1 MHEKLHKIL
10 LVNPPGTVF
19 VQPDGTRQVK
29 EISAPLGLAYLA
41 AEVMRL
47 GYEVRVYDMAIE
59 NFYHEIQVSSDTV
72 LYGDTYDQ
80 YRRVL
85 EDYRPDMVG
94 FSCILSNRSNSVL
107 ELCRITK
114 EADREIITVVGGHHA
129 TALPNHLLQGNT
141 DFVVL
146 GEADHSFPALI
157 DTLRTGGDIHCV
169 NGIVYPG
176 NGGLVVQP
184 RVDFVKDLDT
194 LPYPDWEAVGLE
206 KYWSLPNMNN
216 SQGKGRFGPIH
227 TSRGCPHVC
236 NYCAVP
242 LHTGERNFRAR
253 DLDLVIKEIEW
264 LNGKYQIQEIQF
276 MDDNF
281 FVNKTR
287 LKDLCRRLISK
298 FPGLY
303 FNVPT
308 GTDIANLDYE
318 LIDLMKAAGFHYLSL
333 GLETGDMDV
342 QGKFVDKRIDLVE
355 TRKKVE
361 YMRKLGFHLSGLF
374 MLGFPGETREQ
385 IGKTV
390 DYATSMDFDRLY
402 LIMVT
407 PLPGS
412 GLYDYCLK
420 NNLLYDD
427 FDVAKLRYS
436 NTFIKNPNISRAELE
451 GIRRTVWEEYMSK
464 RVDLNEYAKR
474 GWSENFKPDECR
486 TAGAGKEV

>member
-1 MHEKLHKIL
+1 MKLHKIL

-19 VQPDGTRQVK
+19 VQPDGSRQVK

-41 AEVMRL
+41 AEVKQQ
-47 GYEVRVYDMAIE
+47 GYAVRVYDMAIE
-59 NFYHEIQVSSDTV
+59 NFYQERQISSDTV
-72 LYGDTYDQ
+72 LYGDSFDQ
-80 YRRVL
+80 YRQVL
-85 EDYRPDMVG
+85 EDYRPDLVG

-114 EADREIITVVGGHHA
+114 EVDREIITVVGGHHA

-146 GEADHSFPALI
+146 GEADHSFPELVK
-157 DTLRTGGDIHCV
+157 TLQSGGDIRKV
-169 NGIVYPG
+169 GGIVYPG
-176 NGGLVVQP
+176 NGQLVVQP
-184 RVDFVKDLDT
+184 RVEFVKDLDT
-194 LPYPDWEAVGLE
+194 LPYPDWDVIGIE

-216 SQGKGRFGPIH
+216 PQGKGRFGLIH
-227 TSRGCPHVC
+227 TSRGCPHIC

-253 DLDLVIKEIEW
+253 DLDEVIKEIEW
-264 LNGKYQIQEIQF
+264 LIEKYQIREIQF

-287 LKDLCRRLISK
+287 LKELCRRLISK
-298 FPGLY
+298 FPGMY

-308 GTDIANLDYE
+308 GTDIANLDNE
-318 LIDLMKAAGFHYLSL
+318 LLDLMKEAGFHYLSL
-333 GLETGDMDV
+333 GLETGDLDV
-342 QGKFVDKRIDLVE
+342 QGKFVDKRIDLAE

-385 IGKTV
+385 IQKTV
-390 DYATSMDFDRLY
+390 NYATSMDFDRLY

-412 GLYDYCLK
+412 GLYDYCRK
-420 NNLLYDD
+420 NDLLYDD

-436 NTFIKNPNISRAELE
+436 NTFIKNENITRAELE

-464 RVDLNEYAKR
+464 RVDLKEYGKQ
-474 GWSENFKPDECR
+474 GWSDNFRPNERR
-486 TAGAGKEV
+486 TVEAGIES